1 MASLLSGGSRNPSS
15 LSGFIILGQAQ
26 AALGNTPTTSTGYT
40 LITANS
46 QTSYAS
52 SLGRLNFTFTNT
64 ATVIQSNITDG
75 NIIINPNGTGTTY
88 INGPVVIPELNAA
101 TAFKG
106 PVKVATT
113 GNVALVGGTPIVVD
127 EVSIAQ
133 LDRILVR
140 AQTNPAENGI
150 YVVSYLGLGS
160 NGTWVRSSD
169 TKTSKDLAGAIVA
182 VTKGDMFGGRY
193 FFNTYTADQTL
204 DVDPVNWYQIVADT
218 LPQSVTNKQINSSP
232 IGQGDPD
239 LGSFTNL
246 NAIGQ
251 VNLIPDNQDVTIEP
265 TGVGIVTIY
274 PGSVGE
280 MDNVRIGLNAAQDGY
295 FKNLRASSTATSN
308 TLTDGA
314 FVVDGGV
321 GIGGA
326 LNVGGATKIYDST
339 SATSTFSG
347 SLQVAGGLGVNGAIY
362 AREVYIDGVP
372 LDTPLWN
379 GGQISSPFY
388 VANIEEAYNTM
399 TGALKV
405 LGGVGIGESLYV
417 GKKIV
422 LESRSI
428 VDSVAF
434 TMRNTATNGQSY
446 TWEVGGNNF
455 RGQGG
460 TNLREGSL
468 TLYNDT
474 VGTFRLAVAK
484 TTGNL
489 LVGVQ
494 TDNLT
499 DKLQVNGSIQ
509 FGDSQLNTKVT
520 SINNTSTTVIDS
532 FSAAGYRTAKS
543 LVQIS
548 DGIGPTAKFHVVE
561 IVVLL
566 DNIGNVYKSEYG
578 IITTGGERGT
588 FDVDYNVSGN
598 GLVRLLFTAS
608 SPSSKV
614 VKVVRQSIS
623 R

>member
-1 MASLLSGGSRNPSS
+1 
-15 LSGFIILGQAQ
+15 
-26 AALGNTPTTSTGYT
+26 
-40 LITANS
+40 
-46 QTSYAS
+46 
-52 SLGRLNFTFTNT
+52 
-64 ATVIQSNITDG
+64 
-75 NIIINPNGTGTTY
+75 
-88 INGPVVIPELNAA
+88 
-101 TAFKG
+101 
-106 PVKVATT
+106 
-113 GNVALVGGTPIVVD
+113 
-127 EVSIAQ
+127 
-133 LDRILVR
+133 
-140 AQTNPAENGI
+140 
-150 YVVSYLGLGS
+150 
-160 NGTWVRSSD
+160 
-169 TKTSKDLAGAIVA
+169 
-182 VTKGDMFGGRY
+182 
-193 FFNTYTADQTL
+193 
-204 DVDPVNWYQIVADT
+204 
-218 LPQSVTNKQINSSP
+218 
-232 IGQGDPD
+232 
-239 LGSFTNL
+239 
-246 NAIGQ
+246 
-251 VNLIPDNQDVTIEP
+251 
-265 TGVGIVTIY
+265 
-274 PGSVGE
+274 
-280 MDNVRIGLNAAQDGY
+280 
-295 FKNLRASSTATSN
+295 
-308 TLTDGA
+308 
-314 FVVDGGV
+314 
-321 GIGGA
+321 
-326 LNVGGATKIYDST
+326 
-339 SATSTFSG
+339 
-347 SLQVAGGLGVNGAIY
+347 
-362 AREVYIDGVP
+362 
-372 LDTPLWN
+372 
-379 GGQISSPFY
+379 
-388 VANIEEAYNTM
+388 M

-405 LGGVGIGESLYV
+405 LGGVGIGQSLYV

-460 TNLREGSL
+460 TNLREVSL
-468 TLYNDT
+468 TLYSDT
-474 VGTFRLAVAK
+474 AGTFRLAVAK

-499 DKLQVNGSIQ
+499 DKLQISGSIQ

-578 IITTGGERGT
+578 IITTGGERGI

-598 GLVRLLFTAS
+598 GLVRLLFTAD